1 VPSEQSGFLGISL
14 DLDAAGAVVE
24 KVTPETAA
32 DKVGIRPGDQI
43 LRVDAQEIANAE
55 TLINTLLGY
64 KAGEKVKIVLERE
77 GRRVEL
83 SATLGKRPED
93 LIPRK
98 GGRGPNRGDMQN
110 SMGSALSERRTGI
123 PRFFQ
128 TDAVVKP
135 TDCGGPLVDLDGRAV
150 GLVIARAGRTESHVI
165 PAETVKGLLPVL
177 LAGKSAANPVERAE
191 AARAA
196 LKQAEAQPAAA
207 EVVAEAKRQVQAAAA
222 DEKWWKDHPIE
233 SAPAP
238 REAGGGK

>member
-1 VPSEQSGFLGISL
+1 
-14 DLDAAGAVVE
+14 
-24 KVTPETAA
+24 
-32 DKVGIRPGDQI
+32 
-43 LRVDAQEIANAE
+43 
-55 TLINTLLGY
+55 
-64 KAGEKVKIVLERE
+64 
-77 GRRVEL
+77 
-83 SATLGKRPED
+83 
-93 LIPRK
+93 
-98 GGRGPNRGDMQN
+98 
-110 SMGSALSERRTGI
+110 
-123 PRFFQ
+123 
-128 TDAVVKP
+128 
-135 TDCGGPLVDLDGRAV
+135 VDLDGRAV

-238 REAGGGK
+238 RETGGGK